1 VPTEEGEPMYVVVNR
16 IRVEP
21 GRGEEFAASF
31 AESMSHLE
39 GVEGLRRSTLLAPS
53 SPDGE
58 FMSTMEFDS
67 QEHFRAWVRS
77 ESFALAHAAVVDA
90 EVVSANAVETYDLHT
105 EV

>member
-1 VPTEEGEPMYVVVNR
+1 MYVVVNR

-39 GVEGLRRSTLLAPS
+39 GVDGLRRSTLLAPS
-53 SPDGE
+53 TPDGE

-67 QEHFRAWVRS
+67 RDHFQAWVRS
-77 ESFALAHAAVVDA
+77 DSFARSHAAVVDA
-90 EVVSANAVETYDLHT
+90 EVVSDNAVETYDLHT